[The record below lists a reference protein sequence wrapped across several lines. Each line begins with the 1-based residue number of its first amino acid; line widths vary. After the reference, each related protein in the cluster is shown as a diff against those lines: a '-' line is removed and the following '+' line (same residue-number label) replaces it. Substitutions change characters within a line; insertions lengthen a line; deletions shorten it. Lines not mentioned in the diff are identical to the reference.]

1 MGTDDSCFFPS
12 QARQH
17 PESAF
22 DRFHDA
28 SHRRT
33 ALLYAVRTAVCA
45 AGESLRRRKEDV
57 MKFTKFAAA
66 LLACTFV
73 GAAFVGCG
81 SDSSEAPAT
90 TEAATTQAP
99 AATVA
104 ATPAATAAAPVE
116 FEKAVVAESGDAILA
131 MVDEQWYVQYWG
143 KDTDLLTRHQGLSV
157 RHYRRRKRRIHP
169 CRHFLCRC
177 KGI

>member
-1 MGTDDSCFFPS
+1 
-12 QARQH
+12 
-17 PESAF
+17 
-22 DRFHDA
+22 
-28 SHRRT
+28 
-33 ALLYAVRTAVCA
+33 
-45 AGESLRRRKEDV
+45 

-81 SDSSEAPAT
+81 SDSSSEAPAT

-99 AATVA
+99 AATVAADQA

-131 MVDEQWYVQYWG
+131 MVDEQ
-143 KDTDLLTRHQGLSV
+143 
-157 RHYRRRKRRIHP
+157 
-169 CRHFLCRC
+169 
-177 KGI
+177 